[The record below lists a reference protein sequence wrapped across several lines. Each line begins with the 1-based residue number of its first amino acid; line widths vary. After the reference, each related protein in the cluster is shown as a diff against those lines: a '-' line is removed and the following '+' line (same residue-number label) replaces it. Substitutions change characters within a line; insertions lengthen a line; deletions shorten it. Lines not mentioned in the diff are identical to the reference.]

1 MDEFNIQTQKLAED
15 FSNTKRYTETVGA
28 REATITK

>member
-15 FSNTKRYTETVGA
+15 FSNTKRYTDVGA
-28 REATITK
+28 KEATITK